1 MDIDFPRLPEEVV
14 KTLSKDRKYVYLM
27 CLSMVTGEFTPTR
40 LPYWRCGKLH
50 SARWLT
56 MAGRALRLRA
66 SQPFAHA
73 YEQEKLER
81 LCVFIVGV
89 YYKVR
94 TLFTIKWPLLLAF

>member
-1 MDIDFPRLPEEVV
+1 VV

-27 CLSMVTGEFTPTR
+27 CLAMVTGEFKPAR
-40 LPYWRCGKLH
+40 LPYWRCGRLH

-73 YEQEKLER
+73 YELETLER

-89 YYKVR
+89 YYKVCD
-94 TLFTIKWPLLLAF
+94 TYAHFLNYYLELLGFLNIE